1 MFPSP
6 GPSRVAGRGNRFT
19 TPELQVAVL
28 LTLQML
34 NFAAFGLSPTELSG
48 KPEALAGNVINNIV
62 SIKLAEHSDS
72 RLSRIETLWSVVRR
86 AHDAQ
91 DSLSLTAQ
99 QQLLDIYGGAIKRY
113 LLASLRDADL
123 ADELF
128 QQFAL
133 KFVKGEFRNVDPSKG
148 KFRFFVKTVVYN
160 LINHHYRKK
169 AVRKERPLAGGPAEN
184 AASDSDLNH
193 EDRLFLNSW
202 RDDLLE
208 QTWEALAE
216 HETKTGVP
224 YNSVLRLRVTQ
235 PTLSSDEF
243 AERLSA
249 ELGKPISSGT
259 ARVNL
264 HRAREKFAN
273 LLIGVIS
280 GSLENPSRET
290 IEAELI
296 NLGLIDYCREAL
308 DSYQE

>member
-1 MFPSP
+1 M
-6 GPSRVAGRGNRFT
+6 
-19 TPELQVAVL
+19 E
-28 LTLQML
+28 
-34 NFAAFGLSPTELSG
+34 
-48 KPEALAGNVINNIV
+48 K
-62 SIKLAEHSDS
+62 HSNS

-86 AHDAQ
+86 AHDAE
-91 DSLSLTAQ
+91 DEMSLTAQ

-113 LLASLRDADL
+113 LVASLRDADL

-128 QQFAL
+128 QEFAL
-133 KFVKGEFRNVDPSKG
+133 KFVKGDFRNVDPAKG

-160 LINHHYRKK
+160 LMNQHHRKK
-169 AVRKERPLAGGPAEN
+169 AVRKERPLVVGQADQGTV
-184 AASDSDLNH
+184 DTDVNH
-193 EDRLFLNSW
+193 EDGLFLTSW

-208 QTWEALAE
+208 QTWEAMAE

-224 YNSVLRLRVTQ
+224 YNSVLRLRVSQ
-235 PTLSSDEF
+235 PTLSSEEF

-273 LLIGVIS
+273 VLIGVIS
-280 GSLENPSRET
+280 GSLEDPSRET

-296 NLGLIDYCREAL
+296 DLGLIDYCREAL
-308 DSYQE
+308 DSYQA